1 MSVTWTQFKLRN
13 EKSKNLSVVHPDFQV
28 GINGDILSF
37 HKTLTSIVSRLAS
50 EILLV
55 PPHPQKIK
63 QLKPRHP
70 SSSKSFIAVPLFTSF
85 VNLFRDKMVNR
96 VESNAILGLRQK
108 SSIISR
114 AFHQSWV
121 LTKWFSLFLQQ
132 KIPTFDFFQPV
143 FYHFGGQ
150 HS

>member
-28 GINGDILSF
+28 SINGDILRF
-37 HKTLTSIVSRLAS
+37 HIILTSIVSHLAC

-55 PPHPQKIK
+55 TPHPQKVK

-70 SSSKSFIAVPLFTSF
+70 SSSKSFIAVPLFTNF

-108 SSIISR
+108 SFIISR
-114 AFHQSWV
+114 AFRQFWV
-121 LTKWFSLFLQQ
+121 LTKWFSLFFQQ